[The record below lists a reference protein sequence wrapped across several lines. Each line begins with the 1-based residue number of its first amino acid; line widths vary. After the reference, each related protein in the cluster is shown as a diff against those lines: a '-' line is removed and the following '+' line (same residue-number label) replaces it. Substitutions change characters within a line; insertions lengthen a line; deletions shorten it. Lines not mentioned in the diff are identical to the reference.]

1 MQSQGTNLDW
11 EETQRGGKTV
21 TTSQI
26 RRAGTEGL
34 EVCTAVWFFGGVFFL
49 VAGHGGRPL

>member
-26 RRAGTEGL
+26 RRAGTEGP